1 MVVGTKTIAL
11 VLIIAISAV
20 LSLLLFQMSHVL
32 AQQPL
37 INDQSMNATSSS
49 QGNTTVENTTI
60 DQAFDSLRDTFGSL
74 FKK

>member
-1 MVVGTKTIAL
+1 MVVGTKTISLIL
-11 VLIIAISAV
+11 VITGYAV
-20 LSLLLFQMSHVL
+20 LLNQMSHVL

-37 INDQSMNATSSS
+37 INNQSMNATFLI
-49 QGNTTVENTTI
+49 QGNTTVANTTI

>member
-1 MVVGTKTIAL
+1 MVDGTKTIAL
-11 VLIIAISAV
+11 VLVITMSAV
-20 LSLLLFQMSHVL
+20 LLLCQTSNVL

-37 INDQSMNATSSS
+37 INNQSTNATSSV

>member
-1 MVVGTKTIAL
+1 MVDGTKTIAL
-11 VLIIAISAV
+11 VLVITMSAV
-20 LSLLLFQMSHVL
+20 LLLNQMSHVL

-37 INDQSMNATSSS
+37 INNQSMNATSSI
-49 QGNTTVENTTI
+49 QGNTTVANTTI